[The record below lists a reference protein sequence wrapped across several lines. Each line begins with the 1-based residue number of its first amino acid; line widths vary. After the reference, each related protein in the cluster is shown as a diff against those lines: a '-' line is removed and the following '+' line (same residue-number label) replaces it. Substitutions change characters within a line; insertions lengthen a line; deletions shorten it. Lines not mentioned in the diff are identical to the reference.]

1 MRVVVV
7 GAGIVGSA
15 IALQLADAG
24 ADVTVIEASLPGR
37 GATGAS
43 FAWANARHKRPRDYF
58 ELSFAALT
66 AHDRL
71 VIRLGSDEW
80 WRQTGGLQWIAA
92 NDEVAAESL
101 VERRAWGYPVK
112 MVSRHEAAGLE
123 PDVRFP
129 EAAGELAF
137 YPSEGFVFGTLL
149 VAALL
154 AAAAERGAVI
164 RTATAAIGFATVGHR
179 VSGVRI
185 ASGEVIAGDAV
196 VVAAGAGTPA
206 LIQDVGVRLPIAE
219 RGQTGHTATG
229 RSDRGIVGLVAIT
242 EKVPARVSRVIHVP
256 QLHFRPDGGGRLLLQ
271 DEAVEAGLALD
282 LPRWPPPA
290 AALELLRR
298 AQEVVRYLDSIQ
310 LEAVN
315 LGLRPLPLD
324 GLPITGW
331 VPDLESLYVAVC
343 HSGMTLGPAL
353 GELIAAEVLQGV
365 TRAELDPYRPAGAPA
380 RVAAFQTASQGAI
393 IVPSPPARGVPVKG
407 NKTCSR

>member
-15 IALQLADAG
+15 IAFQLADAG

-37 GATGAS
+37 GATGVS
-43 FAWANARHKRPRDYF
+43 FAWANARHKRPRGYF
-58 ELSFAALT
+58 ELSFAALA

-71 VIRLGSDEW
+71 AIRLGSDEW
-80 WRQTGGLQWIAA
+80 WRRTGGLQWIAA
-92 NDEVAAESL
+92 GDEEAAESL
-101 VERRAWGYPVK
+101 AERRDWGYPVK
-112 MVSRHEAAGLE
+112 IVSRQEAARLE

-129 EAAGELAF
+129 EGAGELAF
-137 YPSEGFVFGTLL
+137 YPGEGFVFGTLL
-149 VAALL
+149 VATLL

-164 RTATAAIGFATVGHR
+164 RTASPAIGFATVGR
-179 VSGVRI
+179 RIGGVRTP
-185 ASGEVIAGDAV
+185 SGEVVAGDAV

-206 LIQDVGVRLPIAE
+206 LIRDVGVSLPIAE
-219 RGQTGHTATG
+219 EGQTGHTATG
-229 RSDRGIVGLVAIT
+229 MSDRGIVGLVAIT
-242 EKVPARVSRVIHVP
+242 EKVPARVSRVIHLP

-271 DEAVEAGLALD
+271 DEAVEAGLKLD
-282 LPRWPPPA
+282 MPSWPPPA

-298 AQEVVRYLDSIQ
+298 AREVVRYLDSVQ

-343 HSGMTLGPAL
+343 HSGITLGPVL
-353 GELIAAEVLQGV
+353 GELIAAEVLRGV
-365 TRAELDPYRPAGAPA
+365 THVELDPYRPAGAPA
-380 RVAAFQTASQGAI
+380 RVAASETAS
-393 IVPSPPARGVPVKG
+393 
-407 NKTCSR
+407 